1 MKSMKKFIFA
11 LGLMSVIVALTSC
24 QKDFDGDVADAKT
37 AKITQTITLGEQ
49 TRTSYKDGVGVTMDG
64 NEKMTVYYMATD
76 DEDLSTYTFAN
87 DPKVRIVATND
98 GNNNFTFEHTAIAD
112 ATSYDYYFIMPD
124 NSTNKMNGQKTAS
137 NHRLGPVQRPSAASF
152 DPAFDYIAGKPV
164 TIAAE
169 NINKA
174 TVVDYKRL
182 FSVLKVKFVDS
193 DGLLD
198 GQKIQSVNIKLSEA
212 ATQNVSLQGLF
223 YMKYSDVFED
233 TKINSWEKISVSNG
247 MTVSYD
253 EGIEQNGS
261 WESWFVIRETTI
273 PACDMTVTVVADNK
287 TLSRTFAFNETAL
300 ALDKINTL
308 TIGLSEAKCTVANSF
323 TVDFSARTSVPASII
338 ASDGQTIEFASTDCL
353 IGKDAEMGNAL
364 QVKSAGEFTLPALAN
379 GLKYKAI
386 YLTENVVNN
395 SKDFVLTVKAGETE
409 IGTCNFNYYGETMRA
424 NGGIV
429 KVEIPAEYATQAI
442 TFVRSDAISGDNNCR
457 ILRITAEYEGNLP
470 EPEPV
475 STNYYTDWD
484 EGRDIVIGT
493 EAGDEIVV
501 NKTNYPTA
509 AQITADMAGLDIYK
523 ILTAGGL
530 IFVDS
535 DVDYYTSSTDATADH
550 TEKHVKFHMTNP
562 TIIIGCDPTM
572 QPKIKCEG
580 QLYANGPL
588 LVFKNIEIEQDG
600 DYGVMANNEGGSS
613 NVKIYIEDCTYYHKN
628 YAVAA
633 RNFTTRCISHLYIVN
648 SILHQKSTTASR
660 AVFAVGAKTT
670 DSDYLDDC
678 AKAMA
683 AIKFINSVFYADSD
697 LQQYLID
704 AGSNSAGCNH
714 NSENL
719 EIVIKNCTTYG
730 LWQSNILARAY
741 KFKTGYFG
749 YNVGWYENATPYY
762 SSDGVQQAR
771 HTYIIGD
778 YSKTATSVVSEYNHL
793 VTRSDVMGKGWQK
806 KNNSNVGAYEDK
818 TSVIVLNDTEDASFP
833 FASSM
838 DEASGYFPINYSIVT
853 SGYGASYET
862 KLWINK

>member
-1 MKSMKKFIFA
+1 MKKFIFA
-11 LGLMSVIVALTSC
+11 LGLMSVILALTSC

-112 ATSYDYYFIMPD
+112 ATSYDYYFMMPD
-124 NSTNKMNGQKTAS
+124 NSTNKMNSQKSAS

-169 NINKA
+169 NINEA

-193 DGLLD
+193 EGLLD

-223 YMKYSDVFED
+223 YMKYSDVFEN
-233 TKINSWEKISVSNG
+233 TKINSWEKSSVSNG

-300 ALDKINTL
+300 AMDKINTL

-338 ASDGQTIEFASTDCL
+338 ASDGQTIELSSTNCL
-353 IGKDAEMGNAL
+353 IGVDAEMGNAL
-364 QVKSAGEFTLPALAN
+364 QVKSAGEFTLPALAD

-386 YLTENVVNN
+386 YLTENVMNN

-424 NGGIV
+424 NGGVV

-442 TFVRSDAISGDNNCR
+442 KFVRSDAITSDNNCR

-509 AQITADMAGLDIYK
+509 AQITADMTGLDIHK

-535 DVDYYTSSTDATADH
+535 DVDYYTSSADANADH
-550 TEKHVKFHMTNP
+550 TEKHVKFHKTNP
-562 TIIIGCDPTM
+562 TIIIGCDPTT

-580 QLYANGPL
+580 QYYANGPL
-588 LVFKNIEIEQDG
+588 LVIKNIEISQLG
-600 DYGVMANNEGGSS
+600 DYGIISSKEGGDS
-613 NVKIYIEDCTYYHKN
+613 NCKLYMEDCTYYHAKH
-628 YAVAA
+628 AIAERDFA
-633 RNFTTRCISHLYIVN
+633 KRCFSHVYVLN
-648 SILHQKSTTASR
+648 SILHQTNLGSSSRAIFNISFNISTTA
-660 AVFAVGAKTT
+660 
-670 DSDYLDDC
+670 DYS
-678 AKAMA
+678 ATVAQGMQ
-683 AIKFINSVFYADSD
+683 AIKLVNSVFYADSD
-697 LQQYLID
+697 WQQYLID
-704 AGSNSAGCNH
+704 AGNNSTNNGANYQYDTQ
-714 NSENL
+714 NL
-719 EIVIKNCTTYG
+719 EMVIKNCSTYG
-730 LWQSNILARAY
+730 LWQSNIFARAY
-741 KFKTGYFG
+741 KLKSCYFG
-749 YNVGWYENATPYY
+749 YNVGWYDNTANKN
-762 SSDGVQQAR
+762 
-771 HTYIIGD
+771 TYLMGD
-778 YSKTATSVVSEYNHL
+778 YAKLSTTAVSEYNFL
-793 VTRSDVMGKGWQK
+793 VTRADVGSNGWKKG
-806 KNNSNVGAYEDK
+806 SHGNVCTYTDT
-818 TSVIVLNDTEDASFP
+818 TSTIIAKDTEDANFP

-838 DEASGYFPINYSIVT
+838 DIASGYFPINYSVVP
-853 SGYGASYET
+853 SGCGASYET